1 MGNSLVVGAGSFIGR
16 HLVDKLIGNGENVS
30 VLVRSTKNLP
40 DEWKGLVNI
49 YVCDITEKE
58 SMAGIFKG
66 VEVVYHL
73 AARVHDVFEDT
84 NSSKEHLVTNVEGTR
99 NLLEACKGEAIKHF
113 IFFSSIKTM
122 AEESND
128 TLDEGF
134 VPSPKTPYGQSK
146 LAAEELVSDHGRKYG
161 FMTTSLRLPMVYGP
175 GNKGNIYRMI
185 EAVDRGRFIMVGRGD
200 NKRSMVFVENVV
212 DAALSVVGKQ
222 EADGKVYIVTDG
234 IDYTVRELYE
244 TIAKGLGKKPIS
256 FHIPLA
262 MARGIARVGDLGEM
276 VFGKPILFDSGVVK
290 RLTSPFTFSSERIQ
304 KEIGFKPKYNLY
316 NAAER
321 TINWYRENKKD
332 SSESRWRPSASA

>member
-40 DEWKGLVNI
+40 DAWKGLVNI
-49 YVCDITEKE
+49 HICDITEKE
-58 SMAGIFKG
+58 SMAGVFKG
-66 VEVVYHL
+66 VEVVFHL
-73 AARVHDVFEDT
+73 AARVHDVFEGT

-99 NLLEACKGEAIKHF
+99 NLLDECKGEVIKHF
-113 IFFSSIKTM
+113 IFFSTIKTM
-122 AEESND
+122 AEKNND
-128 TLDEGF
+128 TMDEGF
-134 VPSPKTPYGQSK
+134 VPAPQTPYGQSK
-146 LAAEELVSDHGRKYG
+146 LAAEELVSEYGRKNG

-212 DAALSVVGKQ
+212 DAALSVAGEK

-244 TIAKGLGKKPIS
+244 TIARGLGKKPIA

-262 MARGIARVGDLGEM
+262 MARGIARLGDLGKIIS
-276 VFGKPILFDSGVVK
+276 GKPLLFDSSVVK
-290 RLTSPFTFSSERIQ
+290 RLTSPFTFSSGRIQ

-316 NAAER
+316 NTAEK
-321 TINWYRENKKD
+321 TINWYRENKKY
-332 SSESRWRPSASA
+332 SSQSRWRPDALA